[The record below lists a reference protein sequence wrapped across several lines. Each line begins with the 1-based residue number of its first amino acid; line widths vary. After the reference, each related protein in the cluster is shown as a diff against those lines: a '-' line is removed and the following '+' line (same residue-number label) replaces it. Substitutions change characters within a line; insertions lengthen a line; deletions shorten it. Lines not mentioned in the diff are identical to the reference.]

1 MLGRDEPIFGR
12 PNSPEPGRLP
22 KLGRRAALV
31 GEGLELGRLPN
42 PPSRAPVF
50 DGRGAAARATL
61 VVRVGL
67 TGGRLTTLG
76 RERGTVPVTTG
87 PLPTR
92 LTVGAWVGRARVTDG
107 ARVGGTRLTLGP
119 RVGGAR
125 FTVGARVGGTRLTLG
140 PRVGARP
147 TVGARVG
154 ARLTV
159 GARVG
164 ARPTVVVRLGARFTV
179 VVRP

>member
-1 MLGRDEPIFGR
+1 MLGRDEPIFDR

-42 PPSRAPVF
+42 PPSRVPVL
-50 DGRGAAARATL
+50 DCRGAGARATL
-61 VVRVGL
+61 VVRAGF

-76 RERGTVPVTTG
+76 RERGTVPVTAG
-87 PLPTR
+87 PLPAR
-92 LTVGAWVGRARVTDG
+92 LTGGAWVGRSRVTDG
-107 ARVGGTRLTLGP
+107 ARVGGTRLTLG
-119 RVGGAR
+119 A
-125 FTVGARVGGTRLTLG
+125 
-140 PRVGARP
+140 RVGARP
-147 TVGARVG
+147 TVGARMG

>member
-1 MLGRDEPIFGR
+1 MLGRDEPIFDR

-42 PPSRAPVF
+42 PPSRVPVL
-50 DGRGAAARATL
+50 DCRGAGARATL
-61 VVRVGL
+61 VVRAGF

-76 RERGTVPVTTG
+76 RERGTVPVTAG
-87 PLPTR
+87 PLPAR
-92 LTVGAWVGRARVTDG
+92 LTGGAWVGRSRVTDG
-107 ARVGGTRLTLGP
+107 A

-140 PRVGARP
+140 ARIGARP

-154 ARLTV
+154 ARPTV
-159 GARVG
+159 EARVG
-164 ARPTVVVRLGARFTV
+164 ARPTVVVRRGARFTV

>member
-1 MLGRDEPIFGR
+1 MLGRDEPIFAR
-12 PNSPEPGRLP
+12 PNSPELGRLP

-31 GEGLELGRLPN
+31 GEGLELWRLPN
-42 PPSRAPVF
+42 PPRRAPVL
-50 DGRGAAARATL
+50 DCRGSGPRATL
-61 VVRVGL
+61 VVRVGF

-76 RERGTVPVTTG
+76 RERGTVPVTAG

-92 LTVGAWVGRARVTDG
+92 LTVGASVGRWRVTDG
-107 ARVGGTRLTLGP
+107 A

-125 FTVGARVGGTRLTLG
+125 FTVGARVGGARL
-140 PRVGARP
+140 

-154 ARLTV
+154 ARLTVGARVGGARFTV